1 MSNPKH
7 PLKEHDLRQFTGTE
21 FWYRHPFAKS
31 ITYTDGVKHV
41 AEQGGAYWLVDDI
54 VIAQKTVPAVAA
66 EPFQFWKLK
75 VNPDHSAILTCEDGN
90 GNVVYRNDLNFT
102 DFPLDEV
109 TLYFTNNVL
118 LLPSEY

>member
-1 MSNPKH
+1 MSNAKYS
-7 PLKEHDLRQFTGTE
+7 LNKHDLRQFTGSE
-21 FWYRHPFAKS
+21 FWYQHPFAKS

-41 AEQGGAYWLVDDI
+41 AEQGGAYWLVHDI

-66 EPFQFWKLK
+66 ESFQFWKLK